1 MKRVLILNLECVTFV
16 TAIESNTVMKNLSDV
31 EIIESVLKGNSADFI
46 FLVDRYKNKAFSML
60 KRMLK
65 SHEDAEEVLQD
76 CFLKAYNNLKTFKFE
91 AKYSTWFYRIVYNT
105 ALTKLSSKKRQTES
119 EMTDIDELHDL
130 ESNYSADEIIRSD
143 LSDAVRKIVS
153 ELPAKNSA
161 VITLFYLE
169 EMTCEEISDT
179 LNMTINNVK
188 VLLHRSRN
196 LLKEIIERKNLKQE
210 MI

>member
-1 MKRVLILNLECVTFV
+1 MKRELILNLECVTFV
-16 TAIESNTVMKNLSDV
+16 TAIGSNTVMKNLSDV

-119 EMTDIDELHDL
+119 EMADIDEMHDL
-130 ESNYSADEIIRSD
+130 ESKYSADEIIRSD
-143 LSDAVRKIVS
+143 LSGTVRKIVD
-153 ELPAKNSA
+153 ELPAKNAA

-169 EMTCEEISDT
+169 EMTCEEISET

>member
-1 MKRVLILNLECVTFV
+1 MKRELILNLECVTFV
-16 TAIESNTVMKNLSDV
+16 TAIGSNTVMKNLSDV

-60 KRMLK
+60 KRMLR

-119 EMTDIDELHDL
+119 EMADIDELHDL

-169 EMTCEEISDT
+169 EMTCEEISET